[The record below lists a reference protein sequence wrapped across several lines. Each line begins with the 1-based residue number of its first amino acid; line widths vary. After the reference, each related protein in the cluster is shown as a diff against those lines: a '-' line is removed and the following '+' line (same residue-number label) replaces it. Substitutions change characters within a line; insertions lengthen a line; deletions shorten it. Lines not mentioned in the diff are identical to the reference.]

1 MNALSRGN
9 RYGFTQAGD
18 VESGPDLPYE
28 TNRHCVVRV
37 NATHFMLTGGLNTHG
52 DWNIER
58 RDAYLLEWSTGE
70 WTRLRDMR
78 HHRMGHGCARLGER
92 QGRSYWAFSSL
103 DASSP
108 DIASQDIATQN
119 LNIMIK

>member
-1 MNALSRGN
+1 M
-9 RYGFTQAGD
+9 
-18 VESGPDLPYE
+18 ESGPDLPYE

-78 HHRMGHGCARLGER
+78 RHRMGHGCARLGER
-92 QGRSYWAFSSL
+92 QEAIETL
-103 DASSP
+103 SSP
-108 DIASQDIATQN
+108 DTSSQDISSWDNASQ
-119 LNIMIK
+119 KYEYCD